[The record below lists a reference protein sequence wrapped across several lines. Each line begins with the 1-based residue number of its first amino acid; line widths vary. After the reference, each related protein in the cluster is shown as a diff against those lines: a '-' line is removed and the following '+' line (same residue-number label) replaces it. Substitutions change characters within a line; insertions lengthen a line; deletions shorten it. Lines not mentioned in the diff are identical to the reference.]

1 MKNICR
7 FFVFFFLLV
16 IILQFF
22 KIKPVK
28 AGDEFQT
35 NFDIRYQIDENGLVN
50 VKEQVTLTNKLS
62 SVYVTQYSLTLP
74 SAIENIKVS
83 DGEGPC
89 KFSVSQNNNTTSIII
104 NFNQQ
109 IIGTGK
115 NLIFNLTYNN
125 LDTAKKNG
133 EVWEINLP
141 KLSTLTKVDN
151 YNVSLAVPS
160 SFGKAAFIKPNPV
173 EELTESNFKIYRF
186 VKSQL
191 ENSGVNAVFGPF
203 QIFDFTLFYHLQN
216 PSFILGETEI
226 ALPPDT
232 AFQQIIFKEIEP
244 KPLNIR
250 VDNDG
255 NWLAKYQL
263 GSKEKIQVKFT
274 GKVKILAQPREV
286 ITKPSQESLEKN
298 LAEAPY
304 WETNNEEIYQL
315 AQNLKTPKAIY
326 QYVVNNLKYNFDRAR
341 EGALRLGALEAL
353 KNPDQAI
360 CMEFTDLFVALSRAA
375 GIPARE
381 VNGFAY
387 TDDIRLKPLGLMVDI
402 LHSWP
407 EYYDEKEQ
415 IWRPVDPTW
424 EKTTGGVDY
433 FYQTNLNH
441 FAFAIH
447 GEDSQNPY
455 PAGSYKLDDYLGKD
469 VQVVFGDYQEEEKIN
484 LKTIFEIPNKIFWG
498 ENKKGK
504 IIIKNE
510 GKIAAYKID
519 IKINAENLIVKTAL
533 KENIEVLPPF
543 AFVEIPLEIK
553 HKGFF
558 NKGNGLITVL
568 VNNESFKIKIG
579 VDSLL
584 TKIIFPLSGFLLTLG
599 LLILLK
605 KKKF

>member
-1 MKNICR
+1 VKNICR
-7 FFVFFFLLV
+7 LFFLFFLLT
-16 IILQFF
+16 IFFQFF
-22 KIKPVK
+22 KIKPVR
-28 AGDEFQT
+28 ANDEFQT
-35 NFDIRYQIDENGLVN
+35 NFDIRYQVDENGSVN
-50 VKEQVTLTNKLS
+50 VREQITLTNKIS

-74 SAIENIKVS
+74 SEIKNIKVF
-83 DGEGPC
+83 DGKGPC
-89 KFSVSQNNNTTSIII
+89 KISVSQDSNTTLIII

-109 IIGTGK
+109 VIGIGK
-115 NLIFNLTYNN
+115 NLIFNLTYDSP
-125 LDTAKKNG
+125 DTAKKNG

-141 KLSTLTKVDN
+141 KLSALTKVDN
-151 YNVSLAVPS
+151 YNVSLAIPN
-160 SFGKAAFIKPNPV
+160 SFGKAAFIRPDPV
-173 EELTESNFKIYRF
+173 EELTEDNFKVYRF

-203 QIFDFTLFYHLQN
+203 QIFDFTLFYHLEN
-216 PSFILGETEI
+216 KNFILGETEI

-255 NWLAKYQL
+255 NWLAKYRL
-263 GSKEKIQVKFT
+263 SPKEKIQIKFT
-274 GKVKILAQPREV
+274 GKVKILAQPQRV
-286 ITKPSQESLEKN
+286 LATPSQENLEKN

-304 WETNNEEIYQL
+304 WETNNETIYQL
-315 AQNLKTPKAIY
+315 AQKLKTPKAIY
-326 QYVVNNLKYNFDRAR
+326 QYVVSNLKYNFDRAKD
-341 EGALRLGALEAL
+341 GAPRLGALEAL
-353 KNPDQAI
+353 KNPEQAI
-360 CMEFTDLFVALSRAA
+360 CMEFTDLFITLCRAA

-381 VNGFAY
+381 INGFAY
-387 TDDIRLKPLGLMVDI
+387 TDDIHLRPLSLMFDV

-455 PAGSYKLDDYLGKD
+455 PAGSYKLDDYSGKD
-469 VQVVFGDYQEEEKIN
+469 VQVVFGDYQEEEKVN
-484 LKTIFEIPNKIFWG
+484 LKTLFEIPKKIFWG

-504 IIIKNE
+504 IIIANE
-510 GKIAAYKID
+510 GEIAAYKID
-519 IKINAENLIVKTAL
+519 VKINAENLIIKTGL

-543 AFVEIPLEIK
+543 AFIEIPLEIK

-558 NKGNGLITVL
+558 NSGNGLFTVS
-568 VNNESFKIKIG
+568 VNNESFQIKIG
-579 VDSLL
+579 IDSLL
-584 TKIIFPLSGFLLTLG
+584 TQIILPLGGFLLTLG
-599 LLILLK
+599 TLILLI